1 MQNVE
6 NEIKETELKINYK
19 KPKFMTMKEFH
30 DLFLNMIVNADVNV
44 FDFLQIFEK
53 RKEYDLIEDCVKI
66 LITIPEECD
75 KEQYNY
81 LYNSLS
87 KLMYK
92 ILMEIWFKNK
102 EIKTKEFEYLTIEY
116 FKKQAFF
123 EVSSPD
129 IIETFINNL
138 LEDTVDI
145 HDRTSVGI
153 LLRTVFLY
161 ITNTNIIP
169 KNQRTLDKA
178 LELLSMMYSASY
190 DEKENSQFDK
200 LILSFVGTENEIV
213 DKSFLNSYI
222 FSKKIQIDIKQRSLQ
237 ICASEIMKYINMN
250 GLNESNDPNKSFI
263 MSEDVLYFILEL
275 EKFINK

>member
-19 KPKFMTMKEFH
+19 KPKFMTMEEFH

-178 LELLSMMYSASY
+178 LELLSMMYSSSY

>member
-30 DLFLNMIVNADVNV
+30 DLFLNMIVNADVIV

>member
-6 NEIKETELKINYK
+6 NEVKETELKINYK
-19 KPKFMTMKEFH
+19 KPKFMKMEEFH
-30 DLFLNMIVNADVNV
+30 NLFLNMIVNADVSV

-66 LITIPEECD
+66 LITIPEDSD

-92 ILMEIWFKNK
+92 ILMEIWYKNK
-102 EIKTKEFEYLTIEY
+102 EVKTKEFEYLTIEY

-129 IIETFINNL
+129 IIEGFINSL
-138 LEDTVDI
+138 LEETVDI

-178 LELLSMMYSASY
+178 LELLSMMYCSSY
-190 DEKENSQFDK
+190 DEKENSPFDK